1 MSSQGALRA
10 APRRARQVVSCAGN
24 VSWQTQEEESID
36 LFGTRENHTR
46 ESADGAASLSL
57 CDQPLQSY
65 TKKRFWR
72 EGQAGKTRRALH
84 LRLTDTHK

>member
-1 MSSQGALRA
+1 M
-10 APRRARQVVSCAGN
+10 P
-24 VSWQTQEEESID
+24 QEEESID

-46 ESADGAASLSL
+46 ESADGAASLPL
-57 CDQPLQSY
+57 CDQPLLSY

-72 EGQAGKTRRALH
+72 ERQAGKTRRALH